1 MVKKSYGCAVFG
13 IALLAVGGWYGY
25 RMVVEP
31 LARFESDALSL
42 RGRSEADVRALLGD
56 ESEKASYRDH
66 RTTPRIHDLVDLY
79 PGIKP
84 IPVEHHV
91 LIYVKFKRC
100 AIFFIN
106 SSGRVTDVEYGQ
118 ME

>member
-1 MVKKSYGCAVFG
+1 
-13 IALLAVGGWYGY
+13 
-25 RMVVEP
+25 MVVEP

-42 RGRSEADVRALLGD
+42 RGHSEADVRALLGD

-106 SSGRVTDVEYGQ
+106 GSGRVTDVEYGQ
-118 ME
+118 MD